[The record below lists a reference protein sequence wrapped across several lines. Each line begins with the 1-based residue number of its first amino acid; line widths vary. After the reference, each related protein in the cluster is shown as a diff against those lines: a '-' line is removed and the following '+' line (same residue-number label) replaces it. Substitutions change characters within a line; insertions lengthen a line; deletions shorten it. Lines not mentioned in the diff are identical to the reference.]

1 VELNFR
7 ALRADEIDVR
17 IGTVSAKGATFLLY
31 KNARVDMSILD
42 ETVGAMNWQR
52 HHTRENAN
60 CIVSIWDSEKK
71 EWISKEDTGTESN
84 TEAEKGLASDS
95 FKRACTNW
103 GIGRELYESPFVFIK
118 AETQKKQS
126 GRGYELADPYQFQG
140 IRVKEIEYKEV
151 EKKRVVSKLIIVDK
165 NGNTLYSFG
174 AGTTSN
180 KKPPA
185 NKRTS
190 RDELVAYCKEHNIEM
205 TMVASA
211 FDLNRDA
218 TEEQFANALKELKN
232 SEVR

>member
-1 VELNFR
+1 MELNFR

-60 CIVSIWDSEKK
+60 CIVSIWDSEKM

-103 GIGRELYESPFVFIK
+103 GIGRELYESPFVFIR
-118 AETQKKQS
+118 ADTQRKQN
-126 GRGYELADPYQFQG
+126 GKGYELADPYQFQG

-151 EKKRVVSKLIIVDK
+151 EKKRVVSKLVIVDK
-165 NGNTLYSFG
+165 NNNVLYSYG
-174 AGTTSN
+174 ADTITS
-180 KKPPA
+180 KVAPIK
-185 NKRTS
+185 KRTA
-190 RDELVAYCKEHNIEM
+190 RDELVAYCKEHDIDM
-205 TMVASA
+205 TMVASG

-232 SEVR
+232 SEIR

>member
-1 VELNFR
+1 MELNFR

-52 HHTRENAN
+52 HHTRDNAN
-60 CIVSIWDSEKK
+60 CIVSIWDSEKM

-118 AETQKKQS
+118 TDTQRKQN
-126 GRGYELADPYQFQG
+126 GKGYELTDPYQFQG
-140 IRVKEIEYKEV
+140 IRVKRIEYREV
-151 EKKRVVSKLIIVDK
+151 EKKRVVSRLVIVDK
-165 NGNTLYSFG
+165 NDNVLYSY
-174 AGTTSN
+174 GTDTITS
-180 KKPPA
+180 KIAPIK
-185 NKRTS
+185 KRTA
-190 RDELVAYCKEHNIEM
+190 RDELVAYCKEHDIDM
-205 TMVASA
+205 TMVASG

-218 TEEQFANALKELKN
+218 TEEQFENALKELMA